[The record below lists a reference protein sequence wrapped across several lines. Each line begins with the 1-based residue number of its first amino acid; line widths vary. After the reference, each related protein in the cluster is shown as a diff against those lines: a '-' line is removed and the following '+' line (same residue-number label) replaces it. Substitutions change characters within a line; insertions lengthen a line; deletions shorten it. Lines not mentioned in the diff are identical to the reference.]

1 MIPFPQTE
9 KLPSPVSEVWEDGAA
24 GDILRDEVFAP
35 LPPAAGFR
43 SLALLGIG
51 LGLLTASG
59 FTLESA
65 NADQVERVSAS
76 ATVATAAAST
86 LTDQPE
92 RISAA
97 VGTTATLNS
106 ALTDQP
112 ERGQAS
118 AAVAVVSAAILTDG
132 AELLQATANS
142 ARPGF
147 RSLALLGVG
156 IGAVAG
162 PPAAQFSSSLTDGVE
177 RLISTAG
184 PGVLLT
190 SINSTSAYRIES
202 VPDLEVGDR
211 IEVLSAVGGP
221 ATDVTILPDAT
232 FSLAPGS
239 TVTQFDVRIWSIS
252 EQNWSGPVT
261 QFVAAQIASARVDD
275 AERIQ
280 ATAGIAVALASVRTD
295 ETDQAQATVGAPSA
309 QIAATVTDDAERITA
324 ATVAPVAAASA
335 LADQSDVMAASAAA
349 QVVLASSLT
358 DAIELMQ
365 AAFGAVAVS
374 AIDAAM
380 FDAAETLAASGSLPV
395 TANATARDDLELVSA
410 SAIATTLVLNST
422 RADLAEF
429 GVAALQNGLTL
440 AKALRSVRVTPFY
453 GVIVVAPSTRQLT
466 VKARHDRDV

>member
-1 MIPFPQTE
+1 M
-9 KLPSPVSEVWEDGAA
+9 
-24 GDILRDEVFAP
+24 
-35 LPPAAGFR
+35 PPAAGFR

-76 ATVATAAAST
+76 ATVAIAAQSAR
-86 LTDQPE
+86 TDDAE
-92 RISAA
+92 RISATA
-97 VGTTATLNS
+97 VLGRA
-106 ALTDQP
+106 
-112 ERGQAS
+112 
-118 AAVAVVSAAILTDG
+118 
-132 AELLQATANS
+132 
-142 ARPGF
+142 GF
-147 RSLALLGVG
+147 RSLTLLGVG

-280 ATAGIAVALASVRTD
+280 ANAGIAVALASVRTD
-295 ETDQAQATVGAPSA
+295 DTDQAQATVGAPSA

-324 ATVAPVAAASA
+324 ATVAPVVAASA
-335 LADQSDVMAASAAA
+335 LADQSDVMAASASA
-349 QVVLASSLT
+349 QVVLISVLADDVELLQSTAGAAAALFEAVQT
-358 DAIELMQ
+358 DAPDLM
-365 AAFGAVAVS
+365 
-374 AIDAAM
+374 
-380 FDAAETLAASGSLPV
+380 AASASIPV
-395 TANATARDDLELVSA
+395 TLTAAQVDQAEQMLATLLSAPALFNAAQVDGTE
-410 SAIATTLVLNST
+410 AIEAQLLTTTLVLS
-422 RADLAEF
+422 
-429 GVAALQNGLTL
+429 
-440 AKALRSVRVTPFY
+440 SVRVDQPELLQALAFFTLPTVS
-453 GVIVVAPSTRQLT
+453 GKRVVRFNLAGRT
-466 VKARHDRDV
+466 VEVSRGSRLVHIRISPRVVN